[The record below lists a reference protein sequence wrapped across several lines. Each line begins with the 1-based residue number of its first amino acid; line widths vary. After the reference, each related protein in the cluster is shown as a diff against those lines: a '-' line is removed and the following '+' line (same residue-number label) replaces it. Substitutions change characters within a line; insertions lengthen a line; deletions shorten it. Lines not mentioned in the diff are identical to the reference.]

1 MIHLIQVDR
10 DGLMSF
16 ACEEIELF
24 TTQGATR
31 DVFRGL
37 LKLAQQ
43 EWSEAATP
51 EFLCPRHVRRCSI
64 RRTPEL
70 SRTSLRNRNRY
81 RDPLLVTRRLLLSA

>member
-37 LKLAQQ
+37 LNLAQQ
-43 EWSEAATP
+43 EWSEAAPP
-51 EFLCPRHVRRCSI
+51 EFCPRCVVLLN
-64 RRTPEL
+64 TKN
-70 SRTSLRNRNRY
+70 SRVEPYFSPNRNR
-81 RDPLLVTRRLLLSA
+81 